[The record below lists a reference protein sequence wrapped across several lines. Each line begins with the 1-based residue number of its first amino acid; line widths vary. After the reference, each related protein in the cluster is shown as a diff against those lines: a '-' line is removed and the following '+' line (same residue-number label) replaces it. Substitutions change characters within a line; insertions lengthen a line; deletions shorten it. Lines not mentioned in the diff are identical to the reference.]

1 MKVAEAVFLNFVNLL
16 HNTSPDMDAWMQFSF
31 LRYFEGYTP
40 IIVTSDP
47 DAAQQILIKDFH
59 KFHSRKVNQFRS
71 S

>member
-1 MKVAEAVFLNFVNLL
+1 MSFRIIKEFHDKLF
-16 HNTSPDMDAWMQFSF
+16 FF

-59 KFHSRKVNQFRS
+59 KFHSRKVNHFG
-71 S
+71 